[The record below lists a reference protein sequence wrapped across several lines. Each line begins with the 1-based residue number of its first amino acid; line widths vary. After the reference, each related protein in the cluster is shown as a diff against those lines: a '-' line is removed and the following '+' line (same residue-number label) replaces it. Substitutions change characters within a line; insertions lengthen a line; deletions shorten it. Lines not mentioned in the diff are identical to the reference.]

1 MNHETTVETCPLP
14 IEDIETVPSETT
26 DSKTNDERRIWSRL
40 PQLLR
45 WIGGISL
52 AGSAIT
58 FLLGGWMDAEPLIRY
73 YSFFALTSALSLAG
87 VFCGLKIKEDKGAR
101 TFLSL
106 GTAFIPVLFCQLGA
120 IVYAQFTGRM
130 SQFSEY
136 FEIFQFSPIGIPL
149 LILTVSI
156 ALILLSAYAF
166 FGFSAMARPAAKKLT
181 ALYILANTAL
191 LVPLRDDLA
200 IAAIGFVLLATLA
213 TFDRKVFSKSP
224 VLRTWDGRAM
234 RSLLFVPFGLLLLR
248 SVLLY
253 ETSNLLVGLFSA
265 SIATLFFF
273 GLPQATNSVGWRRFY
288 QHLSLAPLGVACIS
302 IGLPIAESIRIFG
315 TDGFFPLLVLP
326 SVLLVIALSHRTPES
341 GRSFRFIAVTIALLT
356 ATLQMLNVDGF
367 FTAITALLVAIGS
380 TIYSYTIREKAV
392 LLMGL
397 IGTIVSLG
405 YHISYA
411 AELYRSN
418 LWLSLAATGVTVILA
433 ASYVERNWQKLL
445 AQGKDFRDHFDDW
458 N

>member
-1 MNHETTVETCPLP
+1 MNHDTYSIPDEEPAQAEETDPQAA
-14 IEDIETVPSETT
+14 ED
-26 DSKTNDERRIWSRL
+26 RRIWSRL

-58 FLLGGWMDAEPLIRY
+58 FLLGGWMEAEPLIRY

-87 VFCGLKIKEDKGAR
+87 VFCGLKLKEDKGAR

-120 IVYAQFTGRM
+120 IVYAQLKGTT

-149 LILTVSI
+149 LALTVTI

-166 FGFSAMARPAAKKLT
+166 FGFSAMARPVAKKLT
-181 ALYILANTAL
+181 ALYIAANACL
-191 LVPLRDDLA
+191 LIPLREDVA
-200 IAAIGFVLLATLA
+200 IASIGFVLLAALA
-213 TFDRKVFSKSP
+213 VIDRKDLSKISA
-224 VLRTWDGRAM
+224 LRTWDGRAM
-234 RSLLFVPFGLLLLR
+234 RSLLFVPFALLLLR

-253 ETSNLLVGLFSA
+253 QTSNLLVGLFSA

-273 GLPQATNSVGWRRFY
+273 GLPQASDSIGWKRIF
-288 QHLSLAPLGVACIS
+288 QHLSLPPLAIACIS
-302 IGLPIAESIRIFG
+302 IGLPLIKRISFFG
-315 TDGFFPLLVLP
+315 TDPFVPLLVLP
-326 SVLLVIALSHRTPES
+326 SALLVLFLSHRSAAS
-341 GRSFRFIAVTIALLT
+341 GRSFRFIAIAAALT
-356 ATLQMLNVDGF
+356 ATTLTMADSDGF
-367 FTAITALLVAIGS
+367 VTALTALLVAIGC
-380 TIYSYTIREKAV
+380 TIYSYAIREKII
-392 LLMGL
+392 LFMGL
-397 IGTIVSLG
+397 CGTALSLAFHVSF
-405 YHISYA
+405 A

-418 LWLSLAATGVTVILA
+418 LWLSLAATGVAVILA
-433 ASYVERNWQKLL
+433 ASYVERNWQTLL
-445 AQGKDFRDHFDDW
+445 AQGKGFRHKLDDW